1 MPTMQSVQTGATA
14 GTVAV
19 VDIDRPEPGPRD
31 ALVRIRACGI
41 CGTDALF
48 VTAGV
53 PGPDGRLRPIPLGHE
68 PAGEVVAVGAEV
80 SGLRVDDRVVV
91 DPQAAPDGIIGCGG
105 TRGGLADYLLIE
117 NAVVGTSVAIVPD
130 ALPFEVAA
138 LNEPMAAA
146 RHCVERSG
154 ARRGDT
160 VVVLGGGAIGL
171 GATIWLKLR
180 GVEHVVVTDLLP
192 ERLATALQIGADA
205 VIDAERED
213 VRGRLTA
220 LHGESTDALGVPRPG
235 TDIYIDAAGTAAA
248 VDTAVGA
255 AKRGAKLVV
264 AGIHKRP
271 APLDLDA
278 VRRSELTIIGA
289 QRHPAE
295 IFTVTPQLAAH
306 AGRFARILSHRIP
319 ATDVQEAFRL
329 ALTPGAA
336 EKVVVTYPG
345 TTVTV

>member
-80 SGLRVDDRVVV
+80 S
-91 DPQAAPDGIIGCGG
+91 
-105 TRGGLADYLLIE
+105 GLADYLLIE